1 MRMEPAHE
9 ARKTRQSVN
18 LSVNADLL
26 VKARLLGINLSAT
39 FDRALEAELKQR
51 LREQWRAVN
60 EPAITAYNAEVERE
74 GVFSDGLR
82 SF

>member
-1 MRMEPAHE
+1 MEPAHE

-51 LREQWRAVN
+51 LREQWRAVH
-60 EPAITAYNAEVERE
+60 EPAIAAYNAEVERE